1 MISVQD
7 IRKSYGSLQA
17 LDRVS
22 FEVPAGQILGFLG
35 PNGAGKTTMMKIL
48 TTFISP
54 TAGTAKVAGYD
65 VLDDSLEVRRRLGY
79 LPEQC
84 PIYDDV
90 TVYEYLEYVAEARDL
105 PADRLQQRLYRTL
118 ELCGLTGRVDQIIG
132 TLSKGYRQRVGL
144 AQAMIHEPDVLILDE
159 PTSGLDP
166 NQIVEIREVIK
177 RIGRE
182 KTVILS
188 THILSEVQATCDRV
202 VIINQGRLIA
212 DGTPDDLVRQMGSN
226 DLVVGLKRSGCK
238 LEEARELLGK
248 LPGVVSV
255 GEQRGEEEGTLLLR
269 LGVGGKQDVRPELFR
284 AVVERGWVLLELRRA
299 EHNLEDV
306 FRQLT
311 TGK

>member
-1 MISVQD
+1 
-7 IRKSYGSLQA
+7 
-17 LDRVS
+17 
-22 FEVPAGQILGFLG
+22 
-35 PNGAGKTTMMKIL
+35 
-48 TTFISP
+48 
-54 TAGTAKVAGYD
+54 
-65 VLDDSLEVRRRLGY
+65 
-79 LPEQC
+79 
-84 PIYDDV
+84 
-90 TVYEYLEYVAEARDL
+90 
-105 PADRLQQRLYRTL
+105 
-118 ELCGLTGRVDQIIG
+118 
-132 TLSKGYRQRVGL
+132 
-144 AQAMIHEPDVLILDE
+144 MIHEPDVLILDE

-255 GEQRGEEEGTLLLR
+255 GEQRGEA
-269 LGVGGKQDVRPELFR
+269 VIGGKQDVRPERFR